1 MPVEMKATADAA
13 SITMHGD
20 VGWDI
25 STQAVASALKSAAGK
40 PLNININ
47 SYGGDA
53 FAGIAIFNMLA
64 RHQGKKTV
72 VIDGIAA
79 SAASL
84 IAMAG
89 DEIVMPENAFMLIH
103 NASGVAVG
111 TADAAR
117 EVADAL
123 DAISAAYLRT
133 YVAKTGRPPEEIQAL
148 MDADRFMSAD
158 EALSLGFAT
167 EVSAPADIRMD
178 ARRLSV
184 FTNLPAALKAATR
197 PAEPANSKEAPRM
210 SAVSTEPADKPADV
224 PPTAATLVQIKAIA
238 ARAQLGSDFVLA
250 QIEAQASEA
259 DVTAAA
265 LEALAGQVAAAA
277 SAKTV
282 DDKARDFPQA
292 LAPRTQILR
301 DERETKA
308 ALMANALA
316 VRGLVPGATLDDG
329 ARQFRGMRLIDMARE
344 CLDDAGVKTRGKTP
358 IEIATMA
365 MQRGRFRMAGEHT
378 SGDFPDLLANTASKS
393 LRASYQAA
401 PRTFLPWTTQMNLP
415 DFKTFKTI
423 SLGGASQLAEIAE
436 SGEVT
441 YGTLDDNAESWAL
454 LRYGKALALSYV
466 AIVNDDMSGFTRVPA
481 MMGAAAARKESD
493 VVYAILT
500 ANAAMADGVT
510 LFHASHSNSGTGAI
524 SVDATGV
531 ANIGTIETKLNLQTA
546 PNGEIL
552 NLRGRYL
559 VAPVALRT
567 KLFQLFARNV
577 VPATSGAVNP
587 LPYEIITEGRLDAT
601 SAVAYYLIADPST
614 IDTVAYGYLD
624 GTNGPEITSE
634 TDFDTDGLK
643 IKVMHNFGAKA
654 IDWRGMAYSTGA

>member
-1 MPVEMKATADAA
+1 MPVEIKMAAETATM
-13 SITMHGD
+13 TLHGD

-25 STQAVASALKSAAGK
+25 TPQGVAAALKAAAGK
-40 PLNININ
+40 ALAISVN

-53 FAGIAIFNMLA
+53 FAGIAIHNMVA

-89 DEIVMPENAFMLIH
+89 DEIIMPENAFMLIH
-103 NASGVAVG
+103 NASGVAIG

-123 DAISAAYLRT
+123 DAISAAYRDT
-133 YVAKTGRPPEEIQAL
+133 YVRRTGMSADEVQAL
-148 MDADRFMSAD
+148 MDADRFMSAE
-158 EALSLGFAT
+158 EALAAGFVT
-167 EVSAPADIRMD
+167 QVSAPADIRMD
-178 ARRLSV
+178 ARRLSA
-184 FTNLPAALKAATR
+184 FANLPAALMAATR
-197 PAEPANSKEAPRM
+197 PAQPAQSKEPLHM
-210 SAVSTEPADKPADV
+210 SAVTAPAVEPATIPA
-224 PPTAATLVQIKAIA
+224 AATLEQIEAVAAKAK
-238 ARAQLGSDFVLA
+238 LGADFVLA
-250 QIEAQASEA
+250 QIKAKATLNA
-259 DVTAAA
+259 VTDAA
-265 LEALAGQVAAAA
+265 LDSLAAHVAAANA
-277 SAKTV
+277 TAKV
-282 DDKARDFPQA
+282 DNAAAQFPQSLG
-292 LAPRTQILR
+292 LAPIVQVTR

-308 ALMANALA
+308 RLMANALA
-316 VRGLVPGATLDDG
+316 ARGNVPGVTLEEG

-344 CLDDAGVKTRGKTP
+344 TLEDAGVKVRGKTP
-358 IEIATMA
+358 AEIATMA
-365 MQRGRFRMAGEHT
+365 LRSSSFRMAGEHNI
-378 SGDFPDLLANTASKS
+378 GDFPDLLANTASKS
-393 LRASYQAA
+393 LRASYTAA
-401 PRTFLPWTTQMNLP
+401 PRTFTPWASQMNLP
-415 DFKTFKTI
+415 DFKTFKTVA
-423 SLGGASQLAEIAE
+423 LGGASQLAEIAE

-441 YGTLDDNAESWAL
+441 YGTLDDAAESWSL
-454 LRYGKALALSYV
+454 LRYGKAIALSYV

-500 ANAAMADGVT
+500 ANAAMGDGVA
-510 LFHASHSNSGTGAI
+510 LFNAAHSNTGTGAL
-524 SVDATGV
+524 SVDATGI
-531 ANIGTIETKLNLQTA
+531 ANLGAIEAKLNLQTA

-552 NLRGRYL
+552 NLRGKYL
-559 VAPVALRT
+559 VASAALRT
-567 KLFQLFARNV
+567 KLFQLFARNM
-577 VPATSGAVNP
+577 VPATQGAVNP

-601 SAVAYYLIADPST
+601 SAAAYYLIADPST

-643 IKVMHNFGAKA
+643 IKVMHSFGAKA